1 MTRVFPAR
9 AGMTTKRAYMR
20 ASYMTIAPI
29 KTRVFDENEN
39 LEKFIFEYI
48 PALQDNSIVV
58 VTSKIVALSEGR
70 TCDDDSEEARERLIK
85 EESEWMMKTKYVW
98 LTLKDGMLAASAGI
112 DASNANGKL
121 ILLPKNSFYAAC
133 ELREKIKRRFN
144 INNCGVLITDSRLLP
159 LRTGALAYA
168 IGYAGFRGVRDNRGK
183 PDIFGRT
190 LLLSQTD
197 VADGLASGAVI
208 CMGEGAE
215 QIPLAVITDPPVE
228 WTDDPIDPNE
238 LRIPP
243 EDDLYRPF
251 FENLTMREDAE

>member
-1 MTRVFPAR
+1 MI
-9 AGMTTKRAYMR
+9 
-20 ASYMTIAPI
+20 IAPI
-29 KTRVFDENEN
+29 NTRIFLENEN
-39 LEKFIFEYI
+39 LEQFIFGYI
-48 PALQDNSIVV
+48 PEVHENSIIV

-70 TCDDDSEEARERLIK
+70 TCDDGSEEAKEQLIK
-85 EESEWMMKTKYVW
+85 QESDWMMKTKYVW

-121 ILLPKNSFYAAC
+121 ILLPKNSFQSAHA
-133 ELREKIKRRFN
+133 LRDALQKKYNMRHI
-144 INNCGVLITDSRLLP
+144 GVLITDSRMLP
-159 LRTGALAYA
+159 LRAGALAYA
-168 IGYAGFRGVRDNRGK
+168 IGYAGFFGVRDNRGMA
-183 PDIFGRT
+183 DIFGRT

-215 QIPLAVITDPPVE
+215 QMPLAMITDPPVE
-228 WTDDPIDPNE
+228 WTDDPIDSNE

-251 FENLTMREDAE
+251 FENLPD

>member
-1 MTRVFPAR
+1 
-9 AGMTTKRAYMR
+9 
-20 ASYMTIAPI
+20 MTITPI
-29 KTRVFDENEN
+29 KTRIFQEHEN
-39 LEKFIFEYI
+39 LEKFILEYI
-48 PALQDNSIVV
+48 PSIQENSIIV
-58 VTSKIVALSEGR
+58 VTSKIVALAEGR
-70 TCDDDSEEARERLIK
+70 THDNDSDESKEILIK
-85 EESEWMMKTKYVW
+85 QESEWMMKTKYVW

-121 ILLPKNSFYAAC
+121 ILLPKNSFHAAY
-133 ELREKIKRRFN
+133 ELREKIKKHFA
-144 INNCGVLITDSRLLP
+144 IENCGALIIDSRLLP
-159 LRTGALAYA
+159 LRAGALAYA
-168 IGYAGFRGVRDNRGK
+168 IGYAGFKGVKDNRGK
-183 PDIFGRT
+183 PDIFGRV
-190 LLLSQTD
+190 LQYSQAD

-251 FENLTMREDAE
+251 FENVPLR

>member
-1 MTRVFPAR
+1 
-9 AGMTTKRAYMR
+9 
-20 ASYMTIAPI
+20 MTIHPI
-29 KTRVFDENEN
+29 KTRIFQEHKN
-39 LEKFIFEYI
+39 LEKFILEYI

-58 VTSKIVALSEGR
+58 VTSKIVALAEGR
-70 TCDDDSEEARERLIK
+70 TCDDDSEETRERLIK
-85 EESEWMMKTKYVW
+85 QESQWMMKTKYVW

-133 ELREKIKRRFN
+133 ELRENIKKQFD
-144 INNCGVLITDSRLLP
+144 IKNCGVLITDSRLLP
-159 LRTGALAYA
+159 LRAGALAYA
-168 IGYAGFRGVRDNRGK
+168 IGYAGFKGVKDNRGK

-190 LLLSQTD
+190 LVYSQTD
-197 VADGLASGAVI
+197 VADGLASAAVI

-215 QIPLAVITDPPVE
+215 QIPLAVIADPPVE
-228 WTDDPIDPNE
+228 WTDDPTDPNE

-251 FENLTMREDAE
+251 FDNLPKT